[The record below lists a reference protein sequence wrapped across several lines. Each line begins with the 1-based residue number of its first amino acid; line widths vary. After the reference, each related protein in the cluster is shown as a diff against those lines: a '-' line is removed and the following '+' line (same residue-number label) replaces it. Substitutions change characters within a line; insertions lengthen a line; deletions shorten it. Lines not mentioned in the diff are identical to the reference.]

1 MNCFRCNSETKVITT
16 RRNHQGLRRRRE
28 CLKCTHRFTTQEVN
42 TELWEIKPLSHDKK
56 HKQILAIAE
65 SLISQHIRTGI
76 LFENVET
83 DSDLDDIPEALMEE
97 YRQAEDDFLLL
108 AHAADTQFFSLA
120 YLGTE
125 YLIRCCEQFEELQI
139 DQLIRLTEK

>member
-1 MNCFRCNSETKVITT
+1 MNCSSCNSETKVITT

-28 CLKCTHRFTTQEVN
+28 CLKCTHRFTTVEVN
-42 TELWEIKPLSHDKK
+42 LDKWETKPLSDDKRN
-56 HKQILAIAE
+56 KQILAKAE
-65 SLISQHIRTGI
+65 ALVSQHIRIGI

-108 AHAADTQFFSLA
+108 AHATDAQFFSLT
-120 YLGTE
+120 YSGTQ
-125 YLIRCCEQFEELQI
+125 YLIRCCDQFEEIQI
-139 DQLIRLTEK
+139 DQLIQLTEK